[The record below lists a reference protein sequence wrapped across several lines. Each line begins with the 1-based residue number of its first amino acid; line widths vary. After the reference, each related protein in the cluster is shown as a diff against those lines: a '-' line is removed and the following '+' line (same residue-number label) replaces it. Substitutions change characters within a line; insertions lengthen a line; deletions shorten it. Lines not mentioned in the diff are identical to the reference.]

1 MDKKKTKKK
10 TITNSKEKS
19 KSNSKEKSKG
29 KTKEKTKEK
38 SKEKTTTK
46 NNIKKPKIKK
56 IINTKDKK
64 SSGDKKSDKSKSKN
78 KSKSKVKKGKKSK
91 STKKDKKG
99 KILKENESDT
109 IMITQQLDGNM
120 FVKQKKEEKKKK
132 TFTEIKIGTPHY
144 DIIPYLKQVITE
156 KGNSIKE
163 LYNEKQNL
171 MEKIKNIYNKLDG
184 MELLLEETPE
194 QKDRIAM
201 LYLVLNLNK
210 KNHINSTNIKNKF
223 KNDYKELLRKN
234 EYDPIEKLNEYGNKI
249 NISKNENYEIT
260 KKIRK
265 IKNIN
270 ISSKFKINNMSR
282 EDKKSYEINYLIN
295 ELNSLNNEKHE
306 ALIKLKNSK
315 RIIKSTVVRFENL
328 LKIYDENKIMNKDM
342 NQTYI
347 KLEKDINLLKKNLL
361 AKNEDEIFEKVYN
374 NQSLLSK
381 NNIHIFKLK
390 ISRNNINSSEKFFI
404 TKRTNNIKKNKSIAS
419 IKINSYFFN
428 ESKENNSSNNNNLI
442 KKKIC
447 KKNILPLIKG
457 NNETINKSEILE
469 QNESIQLNKSINYD
483 ELTESKINEINIHE
497 LNFKKEYY
505 KIIHKKLEN
514 SIKDTENMYKRKI
527 KRIEEVLKFNKNKCL
542 NIKKSNGLLKI
553 EIDNLY
559 KIVRMQVKQFIE
571 LTEKKNVSYDFGVSN
586 ITNIDSN

>member
-99 KILKENESDT
+99 KILKENESET
-109 IMITQQLDGNM
+109 IMITQKLDGNM

-163 LYNEKQNL
+163 LYNEKQNM

-201 LYLVLNLNK
+201 LYLVLNLNE

-328 LKIYDENKIMNKDM
+328 LKIYDENKIMNKDL

-542 NIKKSNGLLKI
+542 NIKKSNDMLKI

>member
-1 MDKKKTKKK
+1 
-10 TITNSKEKS
+10 
-19 KSNSKEKSKG
+19 
-29 KTKEKTKEK
+29 
-38 SKEKTTTK
+38 
-46 NNIKKPKIKK
+46 
-56 IINTKDKK
+56 
-64 SSGDKKSDKSKSKN
+64 
-78 KSKSKVKKGKKSK
+78 
-91 STKKDKKG
+91 
-99 KILKENESDT
+99 
-109 IMITQQLDGNM
+109 
-120 FVKQKKEEKKKK
+120 
-132 TFTEIKIGTPHY
+132 
-144 DIIPYLKQVITE
+144 
-156 KGNSIKE
+156 
-163 LYNEKQNL
+163 
-171 MEKIKNIYNKLDG
+171 
-184 MELLLEETPE
+184 
-194 QKDRIAM
+194 
-201 LYLVLNLNK
+201 
-210 KNHINSTNIKNKF
+210 
-223 KNDYKELLRKN
+223 
-234 EYDPIEKLNEYGNKI
+234 
-249 NISKNENYEIT
+249 
-260 KKIRK
+260 
-265 IKNIN
+265 
-270 ISSKFKINNMSR
+270 
-282 EDKKSYEINYLIN
+282 
-295 ELNSLNNEKHE
+295 
-306 ALIKLKNSK
+306 
-315 RIIKSTVVRFENL
+315 
-328 LKIYDENKIMNKDM
+328 M

-361 AKNEDEIFEKVYN
+361 VKNEDEIYEKVYN

-404 TKRTNNIKKNKSIAS
+404 IKRTNNIKKNKSIAS

-483 ELTESKINEINIHE
+483 ELTESKINEINVHE

-514 SIKDTENMYKRKI
+514 SIKDTKNMYKRKI
-527 KRIEEVLKFNKNKCL
+527 KRIEEVLKFNKNKYL
-542 NIKKSNGLLKI
+542 DIKKSNDMLKI

>member
-29 KTKEKTKEK
+29 KTKEKSKEK

-99 KILKENESDT
+99 KILKENESET
-109 IMITQQLDGNM
+109 IMITQKLDGNM

-163 LYNEKQNL
+163 LYNEKQNM

-265 IKNIN
+265 TKNIN

-282 EDKKSYEINYLIN
+282 EGKKSYEINYLIN

-361 AKNEDEIFEKVYN
+361 AKNEDEIYEKVYN

-390 ISRNNINSSEKFFI
+390 ISRNTINSSEKFFI

-527 KRIEEVLKFNKNKCL
+527 KRIEEVLKFNKNKYL
-542 NIKKSNGLLKI
+542 DIKKSNDMLKI

-559 KIVRMQVKQFIE
+559 KIVRIQVKQFIE
-571 LTEKKNVSYDFGVSN
+571 FTEKKNVSYDFGVSN

>member
-99 KILKENESDT
+99 KILKENESET
-109 IMITQQLDGNM
+109 IMITQKLDGNM

-163 LYNEKQNL
+163 LYNEKQNM

-361 AKNEDEIFEKVYN
+361 VKNEDEIYEKVYN

-390 ISRNNINSSEKFFI
+390 ISRNNINSSEKFLI

-542 NIKKSNGLLKI
+542 NIKKSNDMLKI

-559 KIVRMQVKQFIE
+559 KIVRIQVKQFIE

>member
-64 SSGDKKSDKSKSKN
+64 SSGGKKSDKSKSKN

-99 KILKENESDT
+99 KILKENESET
-109 IMITQQLDGNM
+109 IMITQKLDGNM

-163 LYNEKQNL
+163 LYNEKQNM

-361 AKNEDEIFEKVYN
+361 VKNEDEIYEKVYN

-542 NIKKSNGLLKI
+542 DIKKSNDMLKI

>member
-29 KTKEKTKEK
+29 KTKEKSKEK

-99 KILKENESDT
+99 KILKENESET
-109 IMITQQLDGNM
+109 IMITQKLDGNM

-163 LYNEKQNL
+163 LYNEKQNM

-295 ELNSLNNEKHE
+295 ELNSLNIEKHE

-328 LKIYDENKIMNKDM
+328 LKIYDENKIINKDM

-361 AKNEDEIFEKVYN
+361 VKNEDEIYEKVYN

-404 TKRTNNIKKNKSIAS
+404 IKRTNNIKKNKSIES

-514 SIKDTENMYKRKI
+514 SIKDTKNMYKRKI
-527 KRIEEVLKFNKNKCL
+527 KRIEEVLKFNKNKYL
-542 NIKKSNGLLKI
+542 DIKKSNDMLKI

>member
-29 KTKEKTKEK
+29 KTKEKSKEK

-99 KILKENESDT
+99 KILKENESET
-109 IMITQQLDGNM
+109 IMITQKLDGNM

-163 LYNEKQNL
+163 LYNEKQNM

-282 EDKKSYEINYLIN
+282 EGKKSYEINYLIN

-361 AKNEDEIFEKVYN
+361 VKNEDEIYEKVYN

-390 ISRNNINSSEKFFI
+390 ISRNTINSSEKFFI

-527 KRIEEVLKFNKNKCL
+527 KRIEEVLKFNKNKYL
-542 NIKKSNGLLKI
+542 DIKKSNDMLKI

-559 KIVRMQVKQFIE
+559 KIVRIQVKQFIE
-571 LTEKKNVSYDFGVSN
+571 FTEKKNVSYDFGVSN

>member
-29 KTKEKTKEK
+29 KTKEKSKEK

-99 KILKENESDT
+99 KILKENESET
-109 IMITQQLDGNM
+109 IMITQKLDGNM

-163 LYNEKQNL
+163 LYNEKQNM

-361 AKNEDEIFEKVYN
+361 VKNEDEIYEKVYN

-483 ELTESKINEINIHE
+483 ELTESKINEINVHE

-527 KRIEEVLKFNKNKCL
+527 KRIEEVLKFNKNKYL
-542 NIKKSNGLLKI
+542 DIKKSNDMLKI

>member
-29 KTKEKTKEK
+29 KTKEKSKEK

-99 KILKENESDT
+99 TILKENESET
-109 IMITQQLDGNM
+109 IMITQKLDGNM

-265 IKNIN
+265 TKNIN

-282 EDKKSYEINYLIN
+282 EGKKSYEINYLIN

-361 AKNEDEIFEKVYN
+361 AKNEDEIYEKVYN

-390 ISRNNINSSEKFFI
+390 ISRNTINSSEKFFI

-483 ELTESKINEINIHE
+483 ELTESKINEINVHE

-527 KRIEEVLKFNKNKCL
+527 KRIEEVLKFNKNKYL
-542 NIKKSNGLLKI
+542 DIKKSNDMLKI

>member
-29 KTKEKTKEK
+29 KTKEKSKEK

-99 KILKENESDT
+99 KILKENESET
-109 IMITQQLDGNM
+109 IMITQKLDGNM

-163 LYNEKQNL
+163 LYNEKQNM

-361 AKNEDEIFEKVYN
+361 AKNEDEIYEKVYN

-390 ISRNNINSSEKFFI
+390 ISRNTINSSEKFFI

-542 NIKKSNGLLKI
+542 DIKKSNDMLKI

-559 KIVRMQVKQFIE
+559 KIVRIQVKQFIE
-571 LTEKKNVSYDFGVSN
+571 FTEKKNVSYDFGVSN

>member
-99 KILKENESDT
+99 KILKENESET
-109 IMITQQLDGNM
+109 IMITQKLDGNM

-163 LYNEKQNL
+163 LYNEKQNM

-361 AKNEDEIFEKVYN
+361 VKNEDEIYEKVYN

-390 ISRNNINSSEKFFI
+390 ISRNTINSSEKFFI

-542 NIKKSNGLLKI
+542 NIKKSNDMLKI

-559 KIVRMQVKQFIE
+559 KIVRIQVKQFIE

>member
-29 KTKEKTKEK
+29 KTKEKSKEK

-99 KILKENESDT
+99 KILKENESET
-109 IMITQQLDGNM
+109 IMITQKLDGNM

-282 EDKKSYEINYLIN
+282 EGKKSYEINYLIN
-295 ELNSLNNEKHE
+295 ELNSLNIEKHE

-328 LKIYDENKIMNKDM
+328 LKIYDENKIINKDM

-361 AKNEDEIFEKVYN
+361 AKNEDEIYEKVYN

-483 ELTESKINEINIHE
+483 ELTESKINEINVHE

-542 NIKKSNGLLKI
+542 DIKKSNDMLKI

>member
-29 KTKEKTKEK
+29 KTKEKSKEK

-99 KILKENESDT
+99 KILKENESET
-109 IMITQQLDGNM
+109 IMITQKLDGNM

-163 LYNEKQNL
+163 LYNEKQNM

-270 ISSKFKINNMSR
+270 ISSKFKIKNMSR

-328 LKIYDENKIMNKDM
+328 LKIYDENKIINKDM

-361 AKNEDEIFEKVYN
+361 AKNEDEIYEKVYN

-483 ELTESKINEINIHE
+483 ELTESKINEINVHE

-527 KRIEEVLKFNKNKCL
+527 KRIEEVLKFNKNKYL
-542 NIKKSNGLLKI
+542 DIKKSNDMLKI

-571 LTEKKNVSYDFGVSN
+571 LTEKKNVSYDFAVSN